1 MNSMYPLSTAE
12 IRHKRRD
19 LAPNQHAAFEAF
31 SKAVFAD
38 GVFSAKLKQIIA
50 VLLADSRRKG

>member
-1 MNSMYPLSTAE
+1 MNPMYPLSTAE

-31 SKAVFAD
+31 
-38 GVFSAKLKQIIA
+38 GR
-50 VLLADSRRKG
+50 LLA